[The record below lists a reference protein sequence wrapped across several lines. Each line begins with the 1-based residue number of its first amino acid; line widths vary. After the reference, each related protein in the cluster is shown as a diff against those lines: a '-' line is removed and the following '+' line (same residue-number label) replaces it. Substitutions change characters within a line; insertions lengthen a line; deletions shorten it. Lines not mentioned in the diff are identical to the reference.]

1 MQTNV
6 VAGEG
11 YSIIQ
16 LIGKLDSDTAA
27 KVEAV
32 FTETTESQTR
42 LLLDLAK
49 LKYISS
55 AGLRILLL
63 AAKRV
68 QQKGGC
74 IVLFSLQPNV
84 REIFDISG
92 FSSMFDGKTLDGWR
106 TSTGNAAYS
115 VKDGCI
121 YGVTDP
127 KMKQNSFLV
136 TERSDYENFIFTC
149 EFKWEEFGNSGVI
162 FRGQIQK
169 TEDSGKNGSS
179 ADAARLGYK
188 IVGPQAEM
196 DDNPK
201 RRWSAGIYNE
211 GAEWKYSLSRKDHE
225 NARNAVCLDGWNRMT
240 IKCVGD
246 RIQTWLNGV
255 PVSDLIW
262 KGTKP
267 GFFGL
272 QVHMGKTGKI
282 LWRNLKIKELK

>member
-42 LLLDLAK
+42 LLLDLAR

-92 FSSMFDGKTLDGWR
+92 FSSMFTICGTQEEAV
-106 TSTGNAAYS
+106 AAL
-115 VKDGCI
+115 
-121 YGVTDP
+121 P
-127 KMKQNSFLV
+127 
-136 TERSDYENFIFTC
+136 R
-149 EFKWEEFGNSGVI
+149 
-162 FRGQIQK
+162 
-169 TEDSGKNGSS
+169 
-179 ADAARLGYK
+179 
-188 IVGPQAEM
+188 
-196 DDNPK
+196 
-201 RRWSAGIYNE
+201 
-211 GAEWKYSLSRKDHE
+211 
-225 NARNAVCLDGWNRMT
+225 
-240 IKCVGD
+240 
-246 RIQTWLNGV
+246 
-255 PVSDLIW
+255 
-262 KGTKP
+262 
-267 GFFGL
+267 
-272 QVHMGKTGKI
+272 
-282 LWRNLKIKELK
+282 

>member
-68 QQKGGC
+68 QQKGGY

-92 FSSMFDGKTLDGWR
+92 FSSMFTICGTQEEAV
-106 TSTGNAAYS
+106 AAL
-115 VKDGCI
+115 
-121 YGVTDP
+121 P
-127 KMKQNSFLV
+127 
-136 TERSDYENFIFTC
+136 R
-149 EFKWEEFGNSGVI
+149 
-162 FRGQIQK
+162 
-169 TEDSGKNGSS
+169 
-179 ADAARLGYK
+179 
-188 IVGPQAEM
+188 
-196 DDNPK
+196 
-201 RRWSAGIYNE
+201 
-211 GAEWKYSLSRKDHE
+211 
-225 NARNAVCLDGWNRMT
+225 
-240 IKCVGD
+240 
-246 RIQTWLNGV
+246 
-255 PVSDLIW
+255 
-262 KGTKP
+262 
-267 GFFGL
+267 
-272 QVHMGKTGKI
+272 
-282 LWRNLKIKELK
+282 